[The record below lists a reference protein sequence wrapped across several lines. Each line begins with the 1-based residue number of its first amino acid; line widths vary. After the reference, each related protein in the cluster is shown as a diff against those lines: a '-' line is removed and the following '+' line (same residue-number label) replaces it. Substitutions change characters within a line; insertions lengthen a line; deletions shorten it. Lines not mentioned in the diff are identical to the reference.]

1 MSLTTRGRGLFVA
14 VSWIKCVTGELE
26 VIGELEVK
34 VPEHAQC
41 RARDDSDKQTFTA
54 KLMYQIYVYLHES
67 LFILVSIE
75 DTFSFIWINRSKE
88 ETNSIKQICAITITK
103 QITFPN
109 TRRRYLNMFLL
120 WNKCTDGQFCYFW
133 RSFTTFLNK
142 KSSPDEN
149 DIILNMEILFINLLL
164 IMKVGHSVLE
174 FCVFGPVNR
183 LLEYRMFM
191 D

>member
-1 MSLTTRGRGLFVA
+1 MSLTPRGRGLFVV
-14 VSWIKCVTGELE
+14 VSWIKDVT
-26 VIGELEVK
+26 GELEVK

-67 LFILVSIE
+67 LFILVSTE

-109 TRRRYLNMFLL
+109 TRLRYLNMFLL
-120 WNKCTDGQFCYFW
+120 WNKCTDCQFCYLW
-133 RSFTTFLNK
+133 RSFTTFLNI

-149 DIILNMEILFINLLL
+149 DIILNMENVLFLFINLLL

>member
-1 MSLTTRGRGLFVA
+1 MVNFV
-14 VSWIKCVTGELE
+14 I
-26 VIGELEVK
+26 
-34 VPEHAQC
+34 
-41 RARDDSDKQTFTA
+41 
-54 KLMYQIYVYLHES
+54 
-67 LFILVSIE
+67 
-75 DTFSFIWINRSKE
+75 
-88 ETNSIKQICAITITK
+88 
-103 QITFPN
+103 
-109 TRRRYLNMFLL
+109 
-120 WNKCTDGQFCYFW
+120 
-133 RSFTTFLNK
+133 TTFLNI

>member
-1 MSLTTRGRGLFVA
+1 MLSVGPGMIVTNRHLLQN
-14 VSWIKCVTGELE
+14 SCIKYMFIYMNHCLY
-26 VIGELEVK
+26 L
-34 VPEHAQC
+34 
-41 RARDDSDKQTFTA
+41 
-54 KLMYQIYVYLHES
+54 YQLKTH
-67 LFILVSIE
+67 FH
-75 DTFSFIWINRSKE
+75 WSKE

-149 DIILNMEILFINLLL
+149 DIILNKENVLFLFINLLL